1 MNNLADVCLARLG
14 VGENYVR
21 YLVIVV
27 ILVGLYYFSFLS

>member
-1 MNNLADVCLARLG
+1 MNNLSDVYLVRLG
-14 VGENYVR
+14 VGGNYVR